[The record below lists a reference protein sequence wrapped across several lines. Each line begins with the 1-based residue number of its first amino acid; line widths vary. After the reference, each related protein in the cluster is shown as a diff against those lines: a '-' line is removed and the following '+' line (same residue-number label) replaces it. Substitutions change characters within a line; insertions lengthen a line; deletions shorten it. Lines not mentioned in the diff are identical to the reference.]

1 VHHALAIVIG
11 IGLLDSAN
19 PATLVPALYLAA
31 GPNGVKGV
39 AGFLAGFAAANLALG
54 VVLALGP
61 GDAIKRHIPHA
72 GDHTKHVI
80 ELAAGGFLLVVAAAL
95 WWQRHRVSHHV
106 AAGTKHLDRNS
117 VLLGAGI
124 AVVEIPTAVPYFA
137 AIAVV
142 VGSGE
147 RAATQ
152 VLLLAVFNLCFLL
165 PVIVLLGL
173 RTLAGE
179 RSRAWLFRLRGR
191 LDAWLATLAPAL
203 VAVVGLA
210 LVVFGG
216 VGLLRE

>member
-1 VHHALAIVIG
+1 VQHALALVIG

-19 PATLVPALYLAA
+19 PATVVPALYLAA
-31 GPNGVKGV
+31 GPNGVKSV
-39 AGFLAGFAAANLALG
+39 AGFLAGFAATNMALG
-54 VVLALGP
+54 VLIVLGP
-61 GDAIKRHIPHA
+61 GEAVKRHLPHA
-72 GDHTKHVI
+72 DVHTKHVL
-80 ELAAGGFLLVVAAAL
+80 ELAAGGLLLLLAAAL

-117 VLLGAGI
+117 LLLGAGI
-124 AVVEIPTAVPYFA
+124 AVVELPTAVPYFA

-142 VGSGE
+142 VGSGQP
-147 RAATQ
+147 AANE

-173 RTLAGE
+173 RMLAGE

-191 LDAWLATLAPAL
+191 IDAWLATLAPAL

-210 LVVFGG
+210 LVVVGG

>member
-1 VHHALAIVIG
+1 MHHALAIVIG

-19 PATLVPALYLAA
+19 PATVVPALYLAA
-31 GPNGVKGV
+31 GPNGVKSV
-39 AGFLAGFAAANLALG
+39 AGFLAGFAAANMALG

-61 GDAIKRHIPHA
+61 GEAIKRHIPHA
-72 GDHTKHVI
+72 GDHTRHVV
-80 ELAAGGFLLVVAAAL
+80 ELAAGGLLLVVAAAL

-117 VLLGAGI
+117 LLLGAGI

-137 AIAVV
+137 AIAVI

-147 RAATQ
+147 RAATE

-173 RTLAGE
+173 RMLAGE

-191 LDAWLATLAPAL
+191 IDAWLATLAPAL
-203 VAVVGLA
+203 VAVVGLV
-210 LVVFGG
+210 LVVTGG
-216 VGLLRE
+216 LGLLRE

>member
-1 VHHALAIVIG
+1 VQHALALVIG

-31 GPNGVKGV
+31 GPSGVKSL
-39 AGFLAGFAAANLALG
+39 AGFLVGFATANMALG
-54 VVLALGP
+54 VLLALGP
-61 GDAIKRHIPHA
+61 GEAIKRHIPHT

-80 ELAAGGFLLVVAAAL
+80 ELAAGGFLLFVAAAL

-142 VGSGE
+142 VGSGQP
-147 RAATQ
+147 AANE

-173 RTLAGE
+173 RMLAGE
-179 RSRAWLFRLRGR
+179 RSRAWLFRLRAR
-191 LDAWLATLAPAL
+191 IDAWLATLAPAL
-203 VAVVGLA
+203 VAIVGLV
-210 LVVFGG
+210 LVAVGA
-216 VGLLRE
+216 VGLLQE

>member
-1 VHHALAIVIG
+1 VPHALAIVIG

-31 GPNGVKGV
+31 GASGVKSV
-39 AGFLAGFAAANLALG
+39 AGFLAGFAAANMALG

-61 GDAIKRHIPHA
+61 GEAIKSHIPHA
-72 GDHTKHVI
+72 SDHTKHAI

-117 VLLGAGI
+117 LLLGAGI

-173 RTLAGE
+173 RMLAGE

-191 LDAWLATLAPAL
+191 IDAWLATLAPAL
-203 VAVVGLA
+203 VAVVGVG
-210 LVVFGG
+210 LVAIGG
-216 VGLLRE
+216 LGLLRD

>member
-1 VHHALAIVIG
+1 MQHALALVIG

-19 PATLVPALYLAA
+19 PATVVPALYLAA
-31 GPNGVKGV
+31 GPSGVKSV
-39 AGFLAGFAAANLALG
+39 AGFLAGFSAANMALG
-54 VVLALGP
+54 VLIVLGP
-61 GDAIKRHIPHA
+61 GEAVKRHLPHA
-72 GDHTKHVI
+72 GDHTKHVL
-80 ELAAGGFLLVVAAAL
+80 ELAAGGLLLLVAAAL

-124 AVVEIPTAVPYFA
+124 AVVELPTAVPYFA
-137 AIAVV
+137 AIAVI
-142 VGSGE
+142 VGSGQ
-147 RAATQ
+147 RAAIE

-173 RTLAGE
+173 RMLAGE

-191 LDAWLATLAPAL
+191 IDAWLATLAPAL

-210 LVVFGG
+210 LVVVGG
-216 VGLLRE
+216 LGLLRE